1 METYYKPVFLWEG
14 RKTILPCIRKHIEN
28 TILAN
33 INAFARHINP
43 HMKEW
48 EESYMGPFDQTTE
61 HGDLKETKD
70 SVYLTYYYNNMVWEM
85 HRFKPVKKSIFIFDW
100 TVNDEMVLA
109 ARAYT
114 GALVGIYWKP
124 VEI

>member
-1 METYYKPVFLWEG
+1 M
-14 RKTILPCIRKHIEN
+14 
-28 TILAN
+28 
-33 INAFARHINP
+33 INP

-48 EESYMGPFDQTTE
+48 EESYTGPFDQTTE
-61 HGDLKETKD
+61 NGDLKETKD

-85 HRFKPVKKSIFIFDW
+85 HWFKPVKKSIFIFDW
-100 TVNDEMVLA
+100 TVNKEMVLA